1 MSKLKKVNPRRI
13 PCTKA
18 DVDKSFADGISAV
31 VNTAMAIL
39 FIVLLDKTEADE
51 DFIAAL
57 MPMVAAYSGEVK
69 AKHLTYADLKD
80 ALKREYNITLEDCWR

>member
-1 MSKLKKVNPRRI
+1 MKAKTNPRRR
-13 PCTKA
+13 PATQA
-18 DVDKSFADGISAV
+18 DVDRAFANGISAG

-57 MPMVAAYSGEVK
+57 MPMVADYSGEVK
-69 AKHLTYADLKD
+69 SKHLTYADLKD
-80 ALKREYNITLEDCWR
+80 VLKREYNITLDECWR